1 MAEAIVE
8 PIVEPVL
15 EKELPAEPIVEPA
28 TPRVEPKK
36 KGRPAGAKDSAPR
49 KKKVTIVEEPL
60 IAPVPPA
67 PAPAPKPVLAHKPAP
82 QAPTT
87 LPRLDVAFEE
97 PAHIEPPSPRTVM
110 RTASMS
116 ILQLRDLTE
125 KAKKIHL
132 QDVYTK
138 RLHRF

>member
-60 IAPVPPA
+60 VA
-67 PAPAPKPVLAHKPAP
+67 PASQPANPEAPKPIPKPAK
-82 QAPTT
+82 QAPPT
-87 LPRLDVAFEE
+87 LPRLDVSFEE
-97 PAHIEPPSPRTVM
+97 PAHVEPPSPRTVM